1 MILEGFPSGSAVK
14 NLPVMQDLQE
24 TQVQSLGQEDPVEE
38 GMATHSST
46 LAWRIMWTEQSV
58 GLCIV
63 HKVAKNQAQLNRLS
77 THECILEISMVGTSL
92 VVQWLR
98 LCSQCRVLRSS
109 GGEARS
115 HMLQLEFKCLN

>member
-63 HKVAKNQAQLNRLS
+63 HQSPLS
-77 THECILEISMVGTSL
+77 MGFFQTKMLECVSIPFSRGSY
-92 VVQWLR
+92 
-98 LCSQCRVLRSS
+98 
-109 GGEARS
+109 
-115 HMLQLEFKCLN
+115 